1 MSQTVNAPAADA
13 SATAPVAD
21 AAPAQASVQADDHQ
35 AHDVDSLAALLDSQ
49 DEAALEDDTDQQ
61 AEEGESL
68 TEDQGEGAGD
78 EPAGEQGKEP
88 DKEPVPFPTSWGA
101 EAKEAFSKLPRD
113 VQEIVSKRE
122 SEREKYVS
130 AKAEEAAQERKKVES
145 LSKYAETELT
155 KALQAGAAVIEAE
168 FSGIDWARLQYESPT
183 EFMRLDALR
192 KQRAAALAPVLGQLE
207 QFRKAQEAE
216 GQKQDAERREA
227 LKGEFA
233 ATLPRV
239 AAVLGEGFDKKKF
252 AGDVA
257 DYLKSVNAPD
267 DHAKGITH
275 AYQVELIAKAMKYDA
290 MRKDAAAAEK
300 KVAGAKPVMKPAA
313 AGGKSESGK
322 VDAARKQLRNNPDST
337 DALAA
342 LLDAMDG

>member
-1 MSQTVNAPAADA
+1 MSQTMGA
-13 SATAPVAD
+13 SAPDMGATAAAD

-35 AHDVDSLAALLDSQ
+35 AHDVDSMAALLDSQ
-49 DEAALEDDTDQQ
+49 DDAMLDDAAQQ
-61 AEEGESL
+61 HEEGEDL
-68 TEDQGEGAGD
+68 TDEQEEGATD
-78 EPAGEQGKEP
+78 PAGERGKEP

-113 VQEIVSKRE
+113 VQEVVSRRE
-122 SEREKYVS
+122 SEREKFVS
-130 AKAEEAAQERKKVES
+130 TKAEETAQERKKTEA
-145 LSKYAETELT
+145 LTKYAETELT

-168 FSGIDWARLQYESPT
+168 FSGIDWARLQYEAPA

-192 KQRAAALAPVLGQLE
+192 KQRAAVLAPVLGQLE
-207 QFRKAQEAE
+207 QFRKVREAE
-216 GQKQDAERREA
+216 DQKQVTERQEA

-239 AAVLGEGFDKKKF
+239 AAVLGDGFDQKKF

-257 DYLKSVNAPD
+257 DYLKSANAPD
-267 DHAKGITH
+267 DHARGITH
-275 AYQVELIAKAMKYDA
+275 AYQIELIAKAMKYDA

-300 KVAGAKPVMKPAA
+300 KVANAKPVMKPAA
-313 AGGKSESGK
+313 GGKGDAGK
-322 VDAARKQLRNNPDST
+322 VDSARKQLRNNPGST
-337 DALAA
+337 DAIAA